1 MSAKRCA
8 AAILVLVLFSKGAS
22 LAAAA
27 DNTLATARDLYAAAA
42 YEDALVILNQLSE
55 GTHGPDE
62 ERAIQQ
68 YRAFCLLALGRT
80 ADAEQAIAAVVAV
93 QPRYQ
98 PGDADVSPRVR
109 ATFAEVR
116 KRVLPTVIQQQ
127 YAIAKSSYDR
137 KNWSEAAERFNYVL
151 DVLNDPDVRPVA
163 AQPPLSDLKVLAQGF
178 RDLALTA
185 ATPPPAPP
193 KPEPAPPAPVAV
205 AAAEPAVPAAPRIFQ
220 ATDKGVVPPIT
231 VRQNL
236 PPFPS
241 TAAVPKQ
248 AQGVLEV
255 IIDETG
261 AVEQALIR
269 VPLNAAYD
277 RQALLAAKSWLY
289 QPAMMNGKPVKFR
302 KAVQINVAR

>member
-8 AAILVLVLFSKGAS
+8 AAILVLVLSCAGAS

-55 GTHGPDE
+55 GTHGPD
-62 ERAIQQ
+62 
-68 YRAFCLLALGRT
+68 
-80 ADAEQAIAAVVAV
+80 
-93 QPRYQ
+93 
-98 PGDADVSPRVR
+98 
-109 ATFAEVR
+109 
-116 KRVLPTVIQQQ
+116 
-127 YAIAKSSYDR
+127 DR

-178 RDLALTA
+178 RDLAVTA

-193 KPEPAPPAPVAV
+193 KPEPPPPPPVVV
-205 AAAEPAVPAAPRIFQ
+205 AAAEPAVPAAPRIYQ

-261 AVEQALIR
+261 AVEQVLMR

>member
-1 MSAKRCA
+1 MSAKHCA
-8 AAILVLVLFSKGAS
+8 AAAMFVLALSPF
-22 LAAAA
+22 AAAA

-98 PGDADVSPRVR
+98 PGEAEVSPRVR

-116 KRVLPTVIQQQ
+116 RRVLPTVIQQQ
-127 YAIAKSSYDR
+127 YAVAKSSYDR
-137 KNWSEAAERFNYVL
+137 KNYAEAAERFSYVL
-151 DVLNDPDVRPVA
+151 DVLNEPDVRPVA

-178 RDLALTA
+178 RDLAVTA

-193 KPEPAPPAPVAV
+193 KPEPPPPTAPVA
-205 AAAEPAVPAAPRIFQ
+205 AAAPESAVPAAPRIYSSS
-220 ATDKGVVPPIT
+220 DRGIVPPIT
-231 VRQNL
+231 VRQML

-241 TAAVPKQ
+241 TAALPKQ
-248 AQGVLEV
+248 AQGVIEV
-255 IIDETG
+255 VIDETG
-261 AVEQALIR
+261 AVEQALMR

-277 RQALLAAKSWLY
+277 RQAVLAAKSWLY
-289 QPAMMNGKPVKFR
+289 QPAMLNGKPVKFR
-302 KAVQINVAR
+302 KAVQVNVVR